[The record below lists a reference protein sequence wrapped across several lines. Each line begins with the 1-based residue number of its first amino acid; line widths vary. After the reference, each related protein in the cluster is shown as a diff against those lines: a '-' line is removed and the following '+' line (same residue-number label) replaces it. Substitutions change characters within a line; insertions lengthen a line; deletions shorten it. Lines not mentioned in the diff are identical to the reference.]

1 MDWRGTVIIVPKSRT
16 LWVAKPWEVSGT
28 AVLDSKESEQKK
40 MDKLY
45 REVIRANRK
54 NRYGENLYDFNS
66 YNTWNE

>member
-1 MDWRGTVIIVPKSRT
+1 
-16 LWVAKPWEVSGT
+16 
-28 AVLDSKESEQKK
+28 VLDSKESEQKK

-66 YNTWNE
+66 YNAWNE